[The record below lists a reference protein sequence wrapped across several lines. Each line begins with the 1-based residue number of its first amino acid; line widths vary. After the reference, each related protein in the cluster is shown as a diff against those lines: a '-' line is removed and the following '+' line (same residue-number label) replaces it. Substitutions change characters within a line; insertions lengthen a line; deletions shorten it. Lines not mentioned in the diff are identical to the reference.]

1 MPGQRDAP
9 DSGRF
14 PAARPSD
21 AQDRLDEHPLHVEA
35 DRLFAEVLDGVGEGD
50 SQTEDYLRRCLAL
63 DPDLSAARYLL
74 GMLLELRESFAEAAE
89 EYRRALRSLEEGRAR
104 STPFFLNHARLRVA
118 CEKAIARMEGG
129 GRAR

>member
-1 MPGQRDAP
+1 M
-9 DSGRF
+9 
-14 PAARPSD
+14 
-21 AQDRLDEHPLHVEA
+21 DEHPLHLEA
-35 DRLFAEVLDGVGEGD
+35 DRLFAQVLDGVGEGD
-50 SQTEDYLRRCLAL
+50 TQTEDYLRRCLAL

-74 GMLLELRESFAEAAE
+74 AMLLELRECFAEAAA
-89 EYRRALRSLEEGRAR
+89 EYRKALRSLEEGRAR